1 MSSRCGWWAGEI
13 TERPI
18 ARGVGIHGSFPY
30 GDTNHQCD
38 KDGQNCHNPFRCPA
52 NSTSVTLG
60 DLVSNG
66 PLANDSAP
74 RFVAQID
81 GGVLLWNSRRVFIRT
96 RTGRPISSAGRRAT
110 TSSSSAAVSA

>member
-1 MSSRCGWWAGEI
+1 MSSRCGWCAGEI